1 MENTRWYVLHRVR
14 LNIVSVE
21 SFWVAC
27 TGKRCEESHKAIW
40 KALKK
45 GLPQWLSGKEPAC
58 QRLEM
63 CIWSLHQEDPLEE
76 ERATHS
82 SILAWRIPWTEPGG
96 LQSMGHKE
104 LDTAEATER
113 TRTLKKSLLNILCS
127 TTLSYLGW
135 FYGYVRLREHSKS
148 IQLQWAWTNVWF
160 VHKWFSSTE
169 SLKTPWK

>member
-21 SFWVAC
+21 YFWVAC

-45 GLPQWLSGKEPAC
+45 GLPQWLSSKEPAC

-96 LQSMGHKE
+96 LPSTGQQRVEHNWSDSVCMHTQHTKK
-104 LDTAEATER
+104 
-113 TRTLKKSLLNILCS
+113 LKHIYLNICIEPD
-127 TTLSYLGW
+127 TFQGPRGEVNW
-135 FYGYVRLREHSKS
+135 FTQGPPVDR
-148 IQLQWAWTNVWF
+148 
-160 VHKWFSSTE
+160 
-169 SLKTPWK
+169 